1 MRINLRHIYLN
12 LHPFIRVCIYLGG
25 NFLLLF
31 IVLFASPLGEMAVN
45 VLLCV
50 AVILFAKFILYLEG
64 NKLNIIGWRPLKT
77 AHVMQLLAG
86 SIIGMLML
94 ICTTLFI
101 KWQTG
106 FIWDSTPLS
115 WYTITI
121 LFVTVFASAYS
132 QELIFRG
139 YPFQLLLKKYGV
151 WPAQIIMAIFFGLM
165 HIGYMPFS
173 EIVGIMF
180 TTGLGAIL
188 FGLAYIKTKNLAL
201 PTGIHFGWNFL
212 QVLFPRH
219 PSLNGK
225 GVVKII
231 ATSFDEKQLNIF
243 IWLLPYVIITVLACI
258 GLNLFYR
265 KMPSENGTIN
275 L

>member
-1 MRINLRHIYLN
+1 MKKTKVFYNK

-25 NFLLLF
+25 NYLLLF
-31 IVLFASPLGEMAVN
+31 LVLFAGPLGEMAVN
-45 VLLCV
+45 ILLCT
-50 AVILFAKFILYLEG
+50 AVILFTKFILYLEDS
-64 NKLNIIGWRPLKT
+64 KLDAIGWRPLAT
-77 AHVMQLLAG
+77 THWVQLLAG
-86 SIIGMLML
+86 TIIGMLML
-94 ICTTLFI
+94 ICTALFI

-106 FIWDSTPLS
+106 FIWQSTPIPWQTL
-115 WYTITI
+115 TI
-121 LFVTVFASAYS
+121 LFITVLASAYS

-165 HIGYMPFS
+165 HVGNMPFS
-173 EIVGIMF
+173 EIAGIMF

-201 PTGIHFGWNFL
+201 STGIHFGWNFL
-212 QVLFPRH
+212 QTLFPRH

-225 GVVKII
+225 GIVKIV
-231 ATSFDEKQLNIF
+231 AASFDEKQLNVF
-243 IWLLPYVIITVLACI
+243 IWILPYVIITVLTCI

-265 KMPSENGTIN
+265 KKI
-275 L
+275 